1 MGGSFEKDSEEDE
14 EMNKYQKL
22 LDYYKEC
29 FSLVDEF
36 HFNSEVSKNVYKQ
49 YMPKCNGEVLSITHN
64 GIHDNRKK
72 KIFDKDVLHIG
83 FVGNSTP
90 YKGLPLLISV
100 LQEIGLDATWDL
112 SVWGG
117 GIGKHPLL
125 PVFYKGKFN
134 ASMIADVYDA
144 MNVLI
149 VPSIWKET
157 FSLVTLEALSYGVPV
172 IVSDNVGAQDI
183 VKRYNPRFVYHSE
196 EELRGLLLEMLS
208 DRGILSDFNA
218 RILSMEWKY
227 SIKEHA
233 EKIMKRLY
241 SKGFS
246 SNLI

>member
-1 MGGSFEKDSEEDE
+1 MGGTIEIYSKEVEAMS
-14 EMNKYQKL
+14 NYQKL

-36 HFNSEVSKNVYKQ
+36 YFNSEVSKNVYKQ

-100 LQEIGLDATWDL
+100 LQEIGLDVTWDL

-117 GIGKHPLL
+117 GIGKHPSL

-183 VKRYNPRFVYHSE
+183 VKRYNPKFVYHSE
-196 EELRGLLLEMLS
+196 EELKCLLKEILK
-208 DRGILSDFNA
+208 DRSLLQEFNQKV
-218 RILSMEWKY
+218 LDMPWKHGME
-227 SIKEHA
+227 EHA
-233 EKIMKRLY
+233 KEVIEKIY
-241 SKGFS
+241 
-246 SNLI
+246 NI